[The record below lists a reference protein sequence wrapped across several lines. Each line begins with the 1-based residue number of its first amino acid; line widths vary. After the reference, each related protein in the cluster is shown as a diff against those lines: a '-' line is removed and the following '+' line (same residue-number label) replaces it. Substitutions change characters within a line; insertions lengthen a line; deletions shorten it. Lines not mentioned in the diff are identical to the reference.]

1 MISIRKRTFTY
12 KYIILDI
19 FYDCE
24 YPSIIFKLDQ
34 IVEVEQG
41 RQRNGYVWVYL
52 HRSYIVMDPQ
62 TCGAWL
68 EPFASQNFVLSRDTT
83 CASKSLSQVS
93 SMRVHHTYLYM
104 VFHCHSK

>member
-41 RQRNGYVWVYL
+41 RQCNGYVWVYL
-52 HRSYIVMDPQ
+52 HRSYIVMDPP
-62 TCGAWL
+62 TCGACL
-68 EPFASQNFVLSRDTT
+68 EPFASQHFVLSRDTT
-83 CASKSLSQVS
+83 CEYKSWSQASSI
-93 SMRVHHTYLYM
+93 RVHHTYLDM